1 MSLTLRILLIIG
13 SVLTCVYVLS
23 RVRKSRMKAED
34 SIFWLLFSLLLVLL
48 GAFPGIVTGLA
59 DLIGIQSPINL
70 LYLII
75 LFLLILKIFRQDQ
88 RIARQQARITA
99 LTQRYALD
107 ELEREENDEENP
119 SKTEADKA

>member
-48 GAFPGIVTGLA
+48 GAFPGIVTNLA

-107 ELEREENDEENP
+107 ELEREENNESNQ